1 MTAQVTVVIAC
12 HSAERPLDR
21 AVRSVLEGN
30 ERHARPLVVAHNI
43 SPEELSLSIA
53 EDLRPH
59 VQILHHK
66 DGISSP
72 TGPFNAG
79 LEAVETPWCAVMGS
93 DDWLEPGAVQ
103 SWLRLAKRYNAEA
116 VLTNLALGSP
126 TRTVPTPPAR
136 VLHRGLRHERADRLV
151 YRSAPL
157 GLLSTSTLERLELK
171 FIPGLSVG
179 EDVAFATRLACEA
192 RVAVDRTG
200 PAYVIGED
208 AGDRVTY
215 VVRPIRE
222 QLAFI
227 PPLIA
232 SPWFNRLAP
241 STRAAIIVK
250 FIRIHVFG
258 TVHYRPGVESWSGSD
273 REDLASLCQRLLN
286 ASPSAVRSFSR
297 AEASLLAAC
306 LDPTVDAASLAELS
320 RKRRHH
326 GTPATLVTS
335 RVGDL
340 FLPDAPPRFIAA
352 SAATKLTGT
361 VAAALRSYKRPS

>member
-30 ERHARPLVVAHNI
+30 ERRARPLVVAHNI

-59 VQILHHK
+59 VQILHHT

-79 LEAVETPWCAVMGS
+79 LDAVETPWCAVMGS

-103 SWLRLAKRYNAEA
+103 SWLRLAKRYKAEA

-250 FIRIHVFG
+250 LIRIHVFG
-258 TVHYRPGVESWSGSD
+258 AVHYRPGVESWSGSD
-273 REDLASLCQRLLN
+273 REDLASLCQELLKVG
-286 ASPSAVRSFSR
+286 PSAVRALSR
-297 AEASLLAAC
+297 AEAALLAAC
-306 LDPTVDAASLAELS
+306 LDVTVDATRLAELS
-320 RKRRHH
+320 RKRRQH
-326 GTPATLVTS
+326 GTPATLATTHVA
-335 RVGDL
+335 DL
-340 FLPDAPPRFIAA
+340 FLPDAPPRFMGA
-352 SAATKLTGT
+352 SVATKLTGS
-361 VAAALRSYKRPS
+361 VAAALRSYRRPS